1 MTKYIVV
8 ILCAAM
14 GVAAADGPASP
25 APKDEKAGTDETLQN
40 GATGERPWA
49 VGVSAAEQKA
59 ALEEFHK
66 ANLLLNDGLFAR
78 AADGYRAALKH
89 WDHPAIHYNL
99 ALALLNLDQPV
110 EAFDH
115 LQASV
120 KFGDAPLQSKE
131 KFDHAKELQIVLEKE
146 MADVEVSCD
155 KKGAKVTVDGK
166 EAFVAPGHFKTR
178 VRVGKHQFTA
188 EKQGYQTRI
197 NAPYIGP
204 GEHFRIE
211 LKLYTA
217 EELTRYH
224 RKWKATWIPY
234 AVGGAGLA
242 IGFAGALFENSA
254 QNSYRQYDQKVA
266 ACNDMAGG
274 NLGCAPSAE
283 LTNLRS
289 SGDSKRTTGFILYG
303 AGAATIATAAVLW
316 WINRPDPY
324 TIRPEELQNEKVT
337 VAPVIAPGFAGT
349 AVMGRF

>member
-1 MTKYIVV
+1 MTKL
-8 ILCAAM
+8 ILVFSCAAM
-14 GVAAADGPASP
+14 GVAAADPAT
-25 APKDEKAGTDETLQN
+25 PKDEKADVNETLQN
-40 GATGERPWA
+40 GTTGDRPWA
-49 VGVSAAEQKA
+49 AGVPPAEQKL
-59 ALEEFHK
+59 ALDEFHK

-110 EAFDH
+110 EAADH
-115 LQASV
+115 LAVSV

-131 KFDHAKELQIVLEKE
+131 KFDHAHELQVVLEKE
-146 MADVEVSCD
+146 IAEVEVTCD
-155 KKGAKVTVDGK
+155 KKGAKVTLDGR
-166 EAFVAPGHFKTR
+166 ELFVAPGHFKQR

-217 EELTRYH
+217 DELTRYH
-224 RKWKATWIPY
+224 RRWQATWIPY

-242 IGFAGALFENSA
+242 VGFVGALFESSA
-254 QNSYRQYDQKVA
+254 QNSYRQYDQKIA
-266 ACNDMAGG
+266 ACNDMTGG
-274 NLGCAPSAE
+274 NLGCAPSSA
-283 LTNLRS
+283 LTDLRS
-289 SGDSKRTTGFILYG
+289 SGDSKKTTGYVLYG
-303 AGAATIATAAVLW
+303 AAGATIAAAAVLW

-324 TIRPEELQNEKVT
+324 TIKPEDLQNEKLT
-337 VAPVIAPGFAGT
+337 VAPVLAPGYAGT
-349 AVMGRF
+349 AIVGRF